1 MNAIRFAVL
10 ILFLIAAACMLPFSA
25 QAQSSQNPALGVV
38 FQASGGNIGNT
49 GVTEGASVF
58 TGDFLSTNDNGT
70 LTVRIGGLTLQLEG
84 SSSAHVYA
92 APYGAVVELDRG
104 SLRYT
109 TPGTQQNLV
118 IVASDVRVT
127 PALGMPDLGRV
138 SIDDPCNLT
147 VYSQRGTATAQVGPE
162 SHLVEERKAYRV
174 RALNEVDYRQYV
186 SPDVGDYHNHHQH
199 HECPALINM
208 AKGKPPIAAGQS
220 RFLLVTAALVGG
232 ATAFGVLKAY
242 ESPDRP

>member
-1 MNAIRFAVL
+1 MNVFRFSLLV
-10 ILFLIAAACMLPFSA
+10 LFLTTAACTLPFSA
-25 QAQSSQNPALGVV
+25 RAQSQNPALGVV
-38 FQASGGNIGNT
+38 VQASGGNIGNA

-58 TGDFLSTNDNGT
+58 TGDSLTTNENGT
-70 LTVRIGGLTLQLEG
+70 LTVRIGGLSLQLEG
-84 SSSAHVYA
+84 SSAAHVYT

-104 SLRYT
+104 AVRYT

-127 PALGMPDLGRV
+127 PAIGMPDFGRV

-147 VYSQRGTATAQVGPE
+147 VYSQRGTATAQVGSE
-162 SHLVEERKAYRV
+162 SHLVEEGKAYRV
-174 RALNEVDYRQYV
+174 RALDEVDYRQYV
-186 SPDVGDYHNHHQH
+186 SPDVSDYHNHHQH

-220 RFLLVTAALVGG
+220 RFLLVTAALAGG
-232 ATAFGVLKAY
+232 ATVFGVLKAY